1 MLQVEIK
8 GHDQKSVREGSRI
21 SAISSTTGRVFAR
34 IVIVA

>member
-1 MLQVEIK
+1 MIK
-8 GHDQKSVREGSRI
+8 STSQSVREGSRI